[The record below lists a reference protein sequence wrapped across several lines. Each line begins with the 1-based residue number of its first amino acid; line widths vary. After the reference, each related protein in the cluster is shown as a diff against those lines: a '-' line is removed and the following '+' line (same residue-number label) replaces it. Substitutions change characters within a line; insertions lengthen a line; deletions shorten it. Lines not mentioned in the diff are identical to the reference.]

1 MYRTLSTLS
10 RAASRLNRAASHVRV
25 QPALRV
31 SHIAPV
37 AAHIQLPKL
46 FSTSNAQDA
55 EFVEQKTGD
64 VMKDTIEKVS
74 KMSPEEAESHLAEE
88 LKDFEGF
95 NDNFEADTDA
105 TPKAEIRD
113 DLRVAENK
121 ERVVGEKKARQ
132 FQTETRQM
140 LDIVT
145 NSLYTDREVFL
156 RELIS
161 NASDALEKARYLKT
175 KDELLESEK
184 PLEVRIFTD
193 EVNKTITLQDTGIG
207 MTDED
212 LVSLLGTIARSGS
225 KAWVREKAND
235 PDAIRDNIIGQFGV
249 GFYSSFMV
257 AKKVEVFTRSAK
269 AADGDKPG
277 FYWVSDGSGEY
288 EISEAEGV
296 ERGTKIIIHLKDD
309 ATSFSVANKVDK
321 IIQKYSNFVGFPIYL
336 NGARLNTIQAIW
348 TLPKNEVTE
357 DQHLE
362 FYRYFSGAYDTPV
375 YRMHF
380 KTDAPININAL
391 FYFPERHME
400 KFGVGRTEPGTSLYS
415 RKVLIKSKAQGLL
428 PDYFRFIR
436 GVVDSEDV
444 PLNISR
450 ENMQDSLLISRISS
464 VLTKRIIKFLLD
476 EERKDPEKY
485 AKWYQEFSTFIKEG
499 VCSDFSHKNELAKLL
514 RFESSMEPKGKLV
527 SLDDYISRM
536 PPSQQNIYYLCVP
549 NRFLAETSPY
559 FEGLKAAGTEV
570 LFLYHGIDD
579 FVMNSIREYNNRKL
593 VSAESSSDNARS
605 EDNTKHADLINY
617 IKEVL
622 GKKVSSVTVSKR
634 ISSYPAIVVDHES
647 AATRRMLKM
656 MDGGSFLEMDSSL
669 SRQKLEINPDHPIF
683 VKLMQTK
690 DADPAV
696 AKLVVEQVF
705 DNALLAA
712 DILDNPRSM
721 LPRMISLLEK
731 ALTPS
736 AAAATSET
744 KAE

>member
-1 MYRTLSTLS
+1 MEHSTKNVVNETLDQFKNMT
-10 RAASRLNRAASHVRV
+10 
-25 QPALRV
+25 
-31 SHIAPV
+31 
-37 AAHIQLPKL
+37 
-46 FSTSNAQDA
+46 
-55 EFVEQKTGD
+55 
-64 VMKDTIEKVS
+64 
-74 KMSPEEAESHLAEE
+74 PEEAEAKLMQEMN
-88 LKDFEGF
+88 FEGLQE
-95 NDNFEADTDA
+95 NGFESGDLSGAPATSQTDIREDL
-105 TPKAEIRD
+105 KA
-113 DLRVAENK
+113 AANN
-121 ERVVGEKKARQ
+121 ERVVGEKRSKA

-175 KDELLESEK
+175 KNEMVDDTL

-193 EVNKTITLQDTGIG
+193 EANKTITLQDTGVG
-207 MTDED
+207 MNEDD
-212 LVSLLGTIARSGS
+212 LVNLLGTIARSGS
-225 KAWVREKAND
+225 KAWVRENAND
-235 PDAIRDNIIGQFGV
+235 PNATRENIIGQFGV

-257 AKKVEVFTRSAK
+257 AKKVEVFSRSAK
-269 AADGDKPG
+269 VADSDKPG
-277 FYWVSDGSGEY
+277 SYWVSDGSGEY

-348 TLPKNEVTE
+348 TLSKNEVTE

-362 FYRYFSGAYDTPV
+362 FYRYFSGAYDTPT

-380 KTDAPININAL
+380 TTDAPIQINAL

-476 EERKDPEKY
+476 EDRKDPAKY
-485 AKWYQEFSTFIKEG
+485 AQWYQEFSTFIKEG
-499 VCSDFSHKNELAKLL
+499 VCSDFAHKNDLAKLL
-514 RFESSMEPKGKLV
+514 RFESSVEPKGKLI
-527 SLDDYISRM
+527 SLDEYVSRM
-536 PPSQQNIYYLCVP
+536 PPTQQNIYYLCVP
-549 NRFLAETSPY
+549 NRFLGETSPY

-570 LFLYHGIDD
+570 LFLYHGMDD
-579 FVMNSIREYNNRKL
+579 FVMNSIREYNSRKL
-593 VSAESSSDNARS
+593 VSAESSSDNSKSS
-605 EDNTKHADLINY
+605 EDNNKHAALISY

-622 GKKVSSVTVSKR
+622 GKKVSTVTVSKR

-647 AATRRMLKM
+647 AATRRMLRM
-656 MDGGSFLEMDSSL
+656 MDGGNFLEMDSSL
-669 SRQKLEINPDHPIF
+669 SRQKLEINPEHPIF
-683 VKLMQTK
+683 TKLMQAK
-690 DADPAV
+690 EVDPTTS
-696 AKLVVEQVF
+696 KLVVEQVF

-731 ALTPS
+731 ALPK
-736 AAAATSET
+736 TSESVAASSENT
-744 KAE
+744 ESEAKQQ